1 MTKNIKTNLIVVL
14 GSESGVIKP
23 VIESLSSETKII
35 RIFNQAVPQPLAN
48 CIDVHGLVELASC
61 LDDFEFGPDEQKI
74 SFIGAA
80 FSRQASLFVN
90 ETADSLKRM
99 IDVNINLYI
108 EALSILLPRMIHAKF
123 GRLIYL
129 SSFRATNP
137 IKGTT
142 IYSASKA
149 FGESLFSGIGKE
161 YGRFNIS
168 ASTIRMGFFDAGMMD
183 DYQEEAKSKAK
194 QSISLN
200 RLGASSDLESAITF
214 CLDNP
219 YLSSGVIELNGG
231 LNLG

>member
-1 MTKNIKTNLIVVL
+1 MTKNIETNLIVVL

-23 VIESLSSETKII
+23 VIQSLSNEIKII
-35 RIFNQAVPQPLAN
+35 RVYNQTVPEPLLN
-48 CIDVHGLVELASC
+48 CTDVHGLVELASC
-61 LDDFEFGPDEQKI
+61 LDDFEIGPDDQRI
-74 SFIGAA
+74 GFIGAA
-80 FSRQASLFVN
+80 FARQASLFVN
-90 ETADSLKRM
+90 ESADNLKRM
-99 IDVNINLYI
+99 VDVNINLYVDS
-108 EALSILLPRMIHAKF
+108 LSTLLPRMIRTKF

-129 SSFRATNP
+129 SSFRAINP
-137 IKGTT
+137 IRGTT
-142 IYSASKA
+142 LYSASKA

-168 ASTIRMGFFDAGMMD
+168 TSTIRMGFFDAGMMD